1 MKKTLRIA
9 AAVVCLGLAAFF
21 LLPLTIGTVHI
32 GMLYPAALLLLA
44 ALGLLFPAAVGRC
57 FTGKLRPF
65 AIAFSAVLGAAVACI
80 LAVCLLIGAAAN
92 NAPAADEDVTVVV
105 LGCQVRG
112 DRSGVMLRSRIE
124 TAYEYLA
131 AHPDALCVAT
141 GGKGSGENIA
151 EGECIRRELVELG
164 IANERIFVEDRSVN
178 TAENMAFSARIIAEN
193 GLCPTILVASDNF
206 HQLRASIFAERV
218 GLDARALGCESPW
231 YLAAGYWARE
241 VMALAA
247 AYIRGY

>member
-1 MKKTLRIA
+1 MKKALRITA
-9 AAVVCLGLAAFF
+9 AAVCLGLAAFF
-21 LLPLTIGTVHI
+21 LLPLTIGTVHV

-44 ALGLLFPAAVGRC
+44 ALALLFPAPVRRL

-65 AIAFSAVLGAAVACI
+65 AVTLSALLGAAVVCI

-92 NAPAADEDVTVVV
+92 NGPAEGEDVTVVV
-105 LGCQVRG
+105 LGCQVKG
-112 DRSGVMLRSRIE
+112 DRSGVMLRERIE

-131 AHPDALCVAT
+131 AHPDAVCVAT
-141 GGKGSGENIA
+141 GGKGSGENISEA
-151 EGECIRRELVELG
+151 ECIRRELVELG
-164 IANERIFVEDRSVN
+164 IANDRIFVEDRSVN
-178 TAENMAFSARIIAEN
+178 TAENMAFSSQIIAEN
-193 GLCPTILVASDNF
+193 GLPATIVVASDNF
-206 HQLRASIFAERV
+206 HQLRASIFASRV

-247 AYIRGY
+247 AYVRGY

>member
-1 MKKTLRIA
+1 MKKALRIA
-9 AAVVCLGLAAFF
+9 AALVCLGLAVFF

-44 ALGLLFPAAVGRC
+44 SLGLLFPAAVGRL

-65 AIAFSAVLGAAVACI
+65 AIAFSAVLGAAVVCI

-92 NAPAADEDVTVVV
+92 NGPAEDEDLTVVV
-105 LGCQVRG
+105 LGCQVKG
-112 DRSGVMLRSRIE
+112 NRSGIMLRARIE

-131 AHPDALCVAT
+131 AHPEALCVAT
-141 GGKGSGENIA
+141 GGMGSGENIT

-164 IANERIFVEDRSVN
+164 IANDRIFVEDRSVN
-178 TAENMAFSARIIAEN
+178 TAENMAFSAEIIAEN
-193 GLCPTILVASDNF
+193 GLSPTILVASDNF
-206 HQLRASIFAERV
+206 HQFRASIFASRV

>member
-1 MKKTLRIA
+1 MLFFVEGLLLLHEAGNIGSKA
-9 AAVVCLGLAAFF
+9 AAGLRAG
-21 LLPLTIGTVHI
+21 LLIVILID
-32 GMLYPAALLLLA
+32 ALA
-44 ALGLLFPAAVGRC
+44 ALGLLFPAAVGRL

-65 AIAFSAVLGAAVACI
+65 AIAFSAVLGTAVVCI

-92 NAPAADEDVTVVV
+92 NAPTEDEDVTVVV
-105 LGCQVRG
+105 LGCQVKG
-112 DRSGVMLRSRIE
+112 SRSGIMLRQRIE
-124 TAYEYLA
+124 TAYEYLD
-131 AHPDALCVAT
+131 AHPEALCVAT
-141 GGKGSGENIA
+141 GGKGSGENIS

-164 IANERIFVEDRSVN
+164 IANDRIFVEDRSVN
-178 TAENMAFSARIIAEN
+178 TAENMAFSAEIIAEN
-193 GLCPTILVASDNF
+193 GLSPTILVASDNF
-206 HQLRASIFAERV
+206 HQLRASIFASRV